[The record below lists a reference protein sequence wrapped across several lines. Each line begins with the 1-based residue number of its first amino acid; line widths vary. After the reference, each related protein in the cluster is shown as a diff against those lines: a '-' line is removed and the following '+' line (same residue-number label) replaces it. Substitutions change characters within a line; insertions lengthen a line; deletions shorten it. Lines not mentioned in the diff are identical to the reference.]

1 MKIELKSR
9 EGSVYKKLCS
19 SVSEANNDAELIVPD
34 SLEDILRI
42 LSCRHQCRIREKN
55 VSQDAVSVNGEIDV
69 TVMYIPETGDGVR
82 VVGTT
87 VPFEIS
93 FSAPGAD
100 STSSAVTKLLALTAD
115 AKAVNPRKISITTS
129 TVMELSCYKYS
140 DMCWFEPP
148 ESVPDKLFFKTSEL
162 KCKSIVLVSEKTLS
176 VEDELEA
183 PEQLSGGDFVK
194 AFSSISLGGSEV
206 IGTKLVVKGTAE
218 IEALYLVSGAPQS
231 AHFSLP
237 FSQLFTLPDGCTD
250 PEVIACDMITGQYF
264 EAFDGKLSADIRAA
278 IEIICLQEH
287 NRRYICDAY
296 SCKKELALS
305 GSELSCLTGIST
317 ISVSCPVTLSYNS
330 DYGAET
336 VIAAAVNTS
345 CPEISETE
353 VLIPVTAELI
363 YKDREGAL
371 RSCKL
376 RGKAQYLPEGGRRPD
391 KIHVAS
397 VTVSASAK
405 GDSLSADIC
414 VVVSARYLDYTDIN
428 MICEVDET
436 ELERERPN
444 AALYMCRC
452 ADGDLWTLAK
462 KYGSDT
468 EIIKQINEIDEVP
481 SDRLL
486 LIPVV

>member
-19 SVSEANNDAELIVPD
+19 SVSEANSDAELIVPD

-42 LSCRHQCRIREKN
+42 LSCRRQCRIREKN
-55 VSQDAVSVNGEIDV
+55 VSQDAVSVSGEIDV

-82 VVGTT
+82 VVGTS

-129 TVMELSCYKYS
+129 AVMELSCYKYS

-148 ESVPDKLFFKTSEL
+148 ESAPDKLFFKTSEL

-176 VEDELEA
+176 VEDELDV

-194 AFSSISLGGSEV
+194 AFSSISLGDSEV
-206 IGTKLVVKGTAE
+206 VGTKLVVKGTAE
-218 IEALYLVSGAPQS
+218 IEALYLVSGVPQS

-278 IEIICLQEH
+278 IEIICLQEQSVS
-287 NRRYICDAY
+287 YICDAY

-305 GSELSCLTGIST
+305 SSELSCLTGIGLVS
-317 ISVSCPVTLSYNS
+317 SSCPVTLSYNS
-330 DYGAET
+330 DYGSEA
-336 VIAAAVNTS
+336 VIAAVVYAA

-363 YKDREGAL
+363 YKDREGAV

-376 RGKAQYLPEGGRRPD
+376 RGKAQYLPENGRRPD
-391 KIHVAS
+391 KIHIAS

-405 GDSLSADIC
+405 GESLSADIC
-414 VVVSARYLDYTDIN
+414 VVVSARYLDYNDIC
-428 MICEVDET
+428 MISEVDET
-436 ELERERPN
+436 ELDRERPN

-452 ADGDLWTLAK
+452 ADGDLWALAK

-468 EIIKQINEIDEVP
+468 ELIKQINEIDEVP

>member
-19 SVSEANNDAELIVPD
+19 SVSEANSDAELIVPD

-55 VSQDAVSVNGEIDV
+55 VGQDAVSVSGEIDV

-183 PEQLSGGDFVK
+183 PEQLSGGDFKGFQQHKSRRQRGHRHK
-194 AFSSISLGGSEV
+194 A
-206 IGTKLVVKGTAE
+206 
-218 IEALYLVSGAPQS
+218 
-231 AHFSLP
+231 
-237 FSQLFTLPDGCTD
+237 
-250 PEVIACDMITGQYF
+250 
-264 EAFDGKLSADIRAA
+264 
-278 IEIICLQEH
+278 
-287 NRRYICDAY
+287 
-296 SCKKELALS
+296 
-305 GSELSCLTGIST
+305 
-317 ISVSCPVTLSYNS
+317 
-330 DYGAET
+330 
-336 VIAAAVNTS
+336 
-345 CPEISETE
+345 
-353 VLIPVTAELI
+353 
-363 YKDREGAL
+363 
-371 RSCKL
+371 
-376 RGKAQYLPEGGRRPD
+376 RG
-391 KIHVAS
+391 
-397 VTVSASAK
+397 
-405 GDSLSADIC
+405 
-414 VVVSARYLDYTDIN
+414 
-428 MICEVDET
+428 
-436 ELERERPN
+436 
-444 AALYMCRC
+444 
-452 ADGDLWTLAK
+452 
-462 KYGSDT
+462 
-468 EIIKQINEIDEVP
+468 
-481 SDRLL
+481 
-486 LIPVV
+486 

>member
-19 SVSEANNDAELIVPD
+19 SVSEANCDAELIVPD

-55 VSQDAVSVNGEIDV
+55 VSQDAVSVSGEIDV

-129 TVMELSCYKYS
+129 AVMELSCYKYS

-176 VEDELEA
+176 VEDEMDV

-206 IGTKLVVKGTAE
+206 VGTKLVVKGTAE

-250 PEVIACDMITGQYF
+250 PEVIACNMITGQYF

-278 IEIICLQEH
+278 IEIICLQEQSVS
-287 NRRYICDAY
+287 YICDAY
-296 SCKKELALS
+296 SCKKELAFS
-305 GSELSCLTGIST
+305 SSELSCLTDINT
-317 ISVSCPVTLSYNS
+317 ISASCPVTLSYNS
-330 DYGAET
+330 DYGAEA
-336 VIAAAVNTS
+336 VIAAAVNAA

-353 VLIPVTAELI
+353 VLIPVTAELV

-376 RGKAQYLPEGGRRPD
+376 RGKAQYLPENGRRPD

-405 GDSLSADIC
+405 GESLSADIC
-414 VVVSARYLDYTDIN
+414 VVVSARYLDYTDIC
-428 MICEVDET
+428 IISEVDET

-452 ADGDLWTLAK
+452 ADGDLWALAK

-468 EIIKQINEIDEVP
+468 ELIKQINEIDEVP
-481 SDRLL
+481 SERLL

>member
-9 EGSVYKKLCS
+9 EGSVYKKLCN
-19 SVSEANNDAELIVPD
+19 SVSEANSDTELIVPD

-42 LSCRHQCRIREKN
+42 LSCRRQCRIREKN
-55 VSQDAVSVNGEIDV
+55 VGQDTVSVSGEIDV

-87 VPFEIS
+87 IPFEIN

-100 STSSAVTKLLALTAD
+100 STSSAVTKLLALNAD
-115 AKAVNPRKISITTS
+115 AKAVNPRKILISIS

-140 DMCWFEPP
+140 DVCWFEPP
-148 ESVPDKLFFKTSEL
+148 ENAPDKLYFKTSEL

-176 VEDELEA
+176 VEDELDV
-183 PEQLSGGDFVK
+183 PEQLSGGDFVR
-194 AFSSISLGGSEV
+194 AFSSIRLSTSEV
-206 IGTKLVVKGTAE
+206 VGTKLVVKGSAE
-218 IEALYLVSGAPQS
+218 IEAIYLVSGVPQT
-231 AHFSLP
+231 ARFSLP
-237 FSQLFTLPDGCTD
+237 FSQLFTMPDGCTD

-278 IEIICLQEH
+278 IQIICLQDQS
-287 NRRYICDAY
+287 RSYICDAY

-305 GSELSCLTGIST
+305 GSELCCLTEINTVST
-317 ISVSCPVTLSYNS
+317 NCSTTVSYNS
-330 DYGAET
+330 DYGVEA
-336 VIAAAVNTS
+336 VISATAYAA

-353 VLIPVTAELI
+353 VLIQVTAELI
-363 YKDREGAL
+363 YKDREGEL

-376 RGKAQYLPEGGRRPD
+376 RGKAQYLPEDGRRPD
-391 KIHVAS
+391 KIHVAAVS
-397 VTVSASAK
+397 VSASAK
-405 GDSLSADIC
+405 GDGLSADIC
-414 VVVSARYLDYTDIN
+414 VVISARYLNYDNIN
-428 MICEVDET
+428 MISEVDET
-436 ELERERPN
+436 ELERERPS

-452 ADGDLWTLAK
+452 TDGDLWTLAK

-468 EIIKQINEIDEVP
+468 ELIKQINEIEEVP
-481 SDRLL
+481 TDRLL

>member
-19 SVSEANNDAELIVPD
+19 SVSEANSDAELIVPD

-100 STSSAVTKLLALTAD
+100 STSSAVTKLIALTAD

-176 VEDELEA
+176 VEDEL
-183 PEQLSGGDFVK
+183 
-194 AFSSISLGGSEV
+194 EV

-336 VIAAAVNTS
+336 VIAAAVNAS

-376 RGKAQYLPEGGRRPD
+376 RGKAQYLPEGGRRPG
-391 KIHVAS
+391 KLHVAS

>member
-19 SVSEANNDAELIVPD
+19 SVSEANSDAELIVPD

-55 VSQDAVSVNGEIDV
+55 VGQDAVSVNGEIDV

-148 ESVPDKLFFKTSEL
+148 ESVPDKLYFKTSEL

-237 FSQLFTLPDGCTD
+237 FSQLFTLPDDCID

-336 VIAAAVNTS
+336 VIAAAVNAS
-345 CPEISETE
+345 CLEISETE

-428 MICEVDET
+428 MICEVDE
-436 ELERERPN
+436 LERERPS

>member
-1 MKIELKSR
+1 MRTFRIKFYGCEKPRI
-9 EGSVYKKLCS
+9 GIGF
-19 SVSEANNDAELIVPD
+19 N
-34 SLEDILRI
+34 SL
-42 LSCRHQCRIREKN
+42 
-55 VSQDAVSVNGEIDV
+55 
-69 TVMYIPETGDGVR
+69 
-82 VVGTT
+82 GTHR
-87 VPFEIS
+87 
-93 FSAPGAD
+93 
-100 STSSAVTKLLALTAD
+100 SSACQVNYSRSAFYVCTISGCLLAVVIKELD
-115 AKAVNPRKISITTS
+115 CAV
-129 TVMELSCYKYS
+129 YG
-140 DMCWFEPP
+140 EPP

-237 FSQLFTLPDGCTD
+237 FSQLFTLPDDCID

-468 EIIKQINEIDEVP
+468 EIIKQINEIEEVP
-481 SDRLL
+481 TDRLL